1 MLEVKLA
8 KLEAEEK
15 LYSHLVQNLN
25 LKKIEA
31 TLSKA
36 LGSFALY
43 PIDKKSVTNDK
54 DLECKLCRSAK
65 VNPFECPVIK
75 NGFCY
80 PVRHENETFAYIIAC
95 RLKDKPP
102 QAVLDLFGSFIETL
116 LSSIAKEI
124 EIEELH
130 KTIKPRAIALSTVH
144 TIHRLISSSLYL
156 DPLLTPT
163 VDLRT
168 SKTKLKKVKI
178 GRWAPGKAVKYGK
191 SIKGDRYLATPLID
205 EDTIGVITLYDKV
218 DNQSFNKYD
227 VEIMKTLA
235 EQAAIAIKNAQLY
248 KEQEKLTMGSIRA
261 LAQLIESRGPGL
273 YAPKAS
279 FLRIVQL
286 MGQEFKMSEHELKT
300 LQYATLLHDAGE
312 LMVPEKVLRK
322 KGKLTDKEYKLI
334 KEHPLKG
341 AKIIKSL
348 KSLKSIAPIIM
359 SHHENYDG
367 SGYPKGLK
375 AGEIPIGGQIMAVV
389 AAFEA
394 MITKSSLTRRL

>member
-1 MLEVKLA
+1 M
-8 KLEAEEK
+8 
-15 LYSHLVQNLN
+15 
-25 LKKIEA
+25 
-31 TLSKA
+31 
-36 LGSFALY
+36 
-43 PIDKKSVTNDK
+43 
-54 DLECKLCRSAK
+54 
-65 VNPFECPVIK
+65 
-75 NGFCY
+75 
-80 PVRHENETFAYIIAC
+80 
-95 RLKDKPP
+95 
-102 QAVLDLFGSFIETL
+102 
-116 LSSIAKEI
+116 
-124 EIEELH
+124 
-130 KTIKPRAIALSTVH
+130 
-144 TIHRLISSSLYL
+144 
-156 DPLLTPT
+156 
-163 VDLRT
+163 
-168 SKTKLKKVKI
+168 
-178 GRWAPGKAVKYGK
+178 
-191 SIKGDRYLATPLID
+191 
-205 EDTIGVITLYDKV
+205 ITLYDKV
-218 DNQSFNKYD
+218 DNQPFNKYD

-248 KEQEKLTMGSIRA
+248 KEQEKLTMGSIKA

-394 MITKSSLTRRL
+394 IITKRPYRITLSLEKATEEIKKNSGKQFNPKVVDAFLKAIQRKDIHNLLKKEIYGSK